1 MVRTWLRK
9 NDDVVFVCEIGL
21 HFILRGN
28 TTGGLRIVRNT
39 EKLCREE

>member
-9 NDDVVFVCEIGL
+9 NDIVLFVYEIGL
-21 HFILRGN
+21 HFILREN
-28 TTGGLRIVRNT
+28 TAGGLRIVRST